1 MRTLKWHLIQQELSI
16 RTSLIYVVP
25 SVFIAIIKFTSVKL
39 SEIMKKCFIKYLT
52 VVVMTN
58 LIYFQNSFREKAVK
72 NEKILLSLLL
82 EGYVI

>member
-1 MRTLKWHLIQQELSI
+1 MRTLKWHLIQQELCI
-16 RTSLIYVVP
+16 RTSSIYVVS
-25 SVFIAIIKFTSVKL
+25 SVFIAIIKFTAVKL
-39 SEIMKKCFIKYLT
+39 SEIMKCFIKYLT

-58 LIYFQNSFREKAVK
+58 LIYFQNSFREKAIK